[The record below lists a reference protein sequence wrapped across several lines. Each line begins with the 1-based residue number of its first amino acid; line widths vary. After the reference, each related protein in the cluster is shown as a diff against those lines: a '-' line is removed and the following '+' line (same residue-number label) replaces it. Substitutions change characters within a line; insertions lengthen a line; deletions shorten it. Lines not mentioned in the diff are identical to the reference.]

1 MEPVAE
7 VIIVLFT
14 VGILIFVIS
23 ISVRAASRC
32 REGTDAG
39 ENDQEKKDGKKREV
53 GITIDCSGGGCD
65 GGGDGGGGDGGG
77 GGCGGGDGGGGGCG
91 GG

>member
-1 MEPVAE
+1 MEPMAE

-14 VGILIFVIS
+14 VGILIVVIS
-23 ISVRAASRC
+23 ISGRAASRC

-53 GITIDCSGGGCD
+53 WITIDCYGGGCD
-65 GGGDGGGGDGGG
+65 GDGDGGGGDGGG
-77 GGCGGGDGGGGGCG
+77 GGGGCG